1 MGREIN
7 KFIISAVVSGGIHL
21 AIFFLLIYTTPAL
34 LRVQE
39 LPGSIEV
46 SLGTGAHQEAPEGRT
61 SAKTIKS
68 WPLQQEIE
76 TATGESSPTTDA
88 LARVPGI
95 EEGTPGRGNADRRG
109 DSALAIP
116 QYGGNP
122 KPPYPEVARRRGYEG
137 TVRLKVE
144 VLASGK
150 VGEIRIKES
159 SGYEVLDHSALK
171 AVKEWSFIPA
181 RFAGIPVKTT
191 VIVPVT
197 FCLRDQ
203 LAAGIR

>member
-7 KFIISAVVSGGIHL
+7 KFIISVVVSGGIHL
-21 AIFFLLIYTTPAL
+21 AIFFLLIYTTSAL
-34 LRVQE
+34 LHVQE
-39 LPGSIEV
+39 IPGSIEV
-46 SLGTGAHQEAPEGRT
+46 SLGTRQGTSWERPTTKAMETAAP
-61 SAKTIKS
+61 
-68 WPLQQEIE
+68 QQEVKDRAKVSDE
-76 TATGESSPTTDA
+76 GPPTSK
-88 LARVPGI
+88 
-95 EEGTPGRGNADRRG
+95 GNADRRG

-150 VGEIRIKES
+150 VGGIRIKES